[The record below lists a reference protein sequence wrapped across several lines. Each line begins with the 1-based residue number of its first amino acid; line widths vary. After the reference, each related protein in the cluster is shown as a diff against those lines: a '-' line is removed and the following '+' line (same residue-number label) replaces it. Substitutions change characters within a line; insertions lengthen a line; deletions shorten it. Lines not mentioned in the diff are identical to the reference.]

1 MARSPLECWFCF
13 ASVALLMGVG
23 LGGRPAAAQSLV
35 VAHSPVVLKQQEAIR
50 FLVRQPAPQYPV
62 LAKMNY
68 IQGNVRVLATVSEDG
83 NVSEVHAMSGHP
95 FLALAA
101 LKAVSNWLFR
111 PARLRN
117 GPAEFMT
124 LVDVHFLLHA
134 RKITQMPR
142 EPERDLRRQV
152 LPPKLLEQPAAPF
165 HATHVRLRVLV
176 GPDGDAV
183 DSLPIGAG
191 TRLLTKARRIVDGWK
206 FQPARWGALPVPWY
220 LDVDVPV
227 ESWPAAQSAADA
239 PGR

>member
-1 MARSPLECWFCF
+1 
-13 ASVALLMGVG
+13 MGVG

-35 VAHSPVVLKQQEAIR
+35 GEHSLVVLNQKEAIQ
-50 FLVRQPAPQYPV
+50 FLVRQPTPEYPA

-117 GPAEFMT
+117 GPSEFMA
-124 LVDVHFLLHA
+124 LVDVHFSLRP
-134 RKITQMPR
+134 RKIEQMPR

-152 LPPKLLEQPAAPF
+152 HPPKLLEKPTDSF

-183 DSLPIGAG
+183 DSLPIDGG
-191 TRLLTKARRIVDGWK
+191 TQLLTKARRIVDGWK

-239 PGR
+239 AGR

>member
-1 MARSPLECWFCF
+1 MVKLALKCRFCV
-13 ASVALLMGVG
+13 ASAALLMGVG

-35 VAHSPVVLKQQEAIR
+35 GEHSLVVLNQKEAIQ
-50 FLVRQPAPQYPV
+50 FLVRQPTPEYPA

-117 GPAEFMT
+117 GPSEFMA
-124 LVDVHFLLHA
+124 LVDVHFSLRP
-134 RKITQMPR
+134 RKIEQMPR

-152 LPPKLLEQPAAPF
+152 HPPKLLEKPTDSF

-183 DSLPIGAG
+183 DSLPIDGG
-191 TRLLTKARRIVDGWK
+191 TQLLTKARRIVDGWK

-239 PGR
+239 AGR